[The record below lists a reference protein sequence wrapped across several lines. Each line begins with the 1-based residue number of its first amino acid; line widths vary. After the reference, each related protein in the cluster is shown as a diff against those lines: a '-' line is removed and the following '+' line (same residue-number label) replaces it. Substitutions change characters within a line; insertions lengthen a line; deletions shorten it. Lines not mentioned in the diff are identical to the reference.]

1 MKVAKVSIIA
11 AAVLAVATVAYA
23 QKPDFSGSWT
33 PDVAADAAGGG
44 GGRGRGMAGPMSVKQ
59 TADTLTVERSMG
71 DNKITQTY
79 KLDGSESKNQMPGGQ
94 GATVEATSTAK
105 WDGAALVITTKR
117 PGRDGAMQ
125 ESTAKWSLAGDV
137 LTIENTSARGTN
149 KTTYKKST

>member
-23 QKPDFSGSWT
+23 QKPDFSGSWA
-33 PDVAADAAGGG
+33 PEAAAEGG
-44 GGRGRGMAGPMSVKQ
+44 GGRGGGGPMTVKQ

-71 DNKITQTY
+71 DNKVTMTY
-79 KLDGSESKNQMPGGQ
+79 KLDGSESKNQMMGRGG
-94 GATVEATSTAK
+94 GAAVEAVSTAK

-117 PGRDGAMQ
+117 PGQDGAMQ

-137 LTIENTSARGTN
+137 LTIENTGARGTV
-149 KTTYKKST
+149 KTTYKKGT